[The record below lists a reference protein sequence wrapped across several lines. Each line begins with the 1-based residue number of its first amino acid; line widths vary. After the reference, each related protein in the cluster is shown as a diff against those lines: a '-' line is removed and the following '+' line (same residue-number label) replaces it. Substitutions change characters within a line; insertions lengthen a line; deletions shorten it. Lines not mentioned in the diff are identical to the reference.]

1 MNKLDWAHALPA
13 HPDELGL
20 TRRAQMTAMFSAFVA
35 VALASEVSAARP
47 LRRIAARD
55 WIDRQSELARAL
67 RQGQVTPGNWMTEVG
82 RLAREIDV
90 AELMATVNQAQVGAF
105 SLSTTNDPRKRSV
118 RFIDASGAPRRLGY
132 AAALFDF
139 APANVITPH
148 GHRHMVSSHLV
159 VGGKLRVRNFD
170 RLRDEGNAMVIR
182 PTRDA
187 IARVGDLSAMSS
199 ERDNIHWFVPQGG
212 PARTF
217 DVVVAGLDAGQPDHD
232 IKAID
237 PLGGRRLRDG
247 SIVAPILSFE
257 DASAKY
263 RANV

>member
-1 MNKLDWAHALPA
+1 MNKRDWALARLA
-13 HPDELGL
+13 HSDELGL
-20 TRRAQMTAMFSAFVA
+20 TRRAQMTGLFSAFVA
-35 VALASEVSAARP
+35 VALASEISAARP
-47 LRRIAARD
+47 ARRLAARD
-55 WIDRQSELARAL
+55 WIDRQAELARAL
-67 RQGQVTPGNWMTEVG
+67 RKGQVSPGSWMTEVG

-90 AELMATVNQAQVGAF
+90 AELMATVNKAQVNAF
-105 SLSTTNDPRKRSV
+105 SLAPTNDPRKRNV
-118 RFIDASGAPRRLGY
+118 RFLDASGAPRRLGY

-139 APANVITPH
+139 SPANVITPH

-159 VGGKLRVRNFD
+159 VGGSLRVRNFD
-170 RLRDEGNAMVIR
+170 RLRDADNAMVIR

-187 IARVGDLSAMSS
+187 IALVGDLSAMSS

-247 SIVAPILSFE
+247 SIVAPIMSFE

-263 RANV
+263 RANI